1 MRLARTCLLPSLEIV
16 HEVKGPTEF
25 HDPVSKPSRENA
37 STYKIDIRVPR
48 HEDDC
53 LLLSDGSEGPPN
65 NPVLVQDGGEP
76 STLYTFEHACIN
88 VVRTDASRL
97 NVVVVLL
104 HL

>member
-1 MRLARTCLLPSLEIV
+1 MPGTCLLPSLEIV

-37 STYKIDIRVPR
+37 SANEIDIRVPR
-48 HEDDC
+48 HEDYC
-53 LLLSDGSEGPPN
+53 LLLSDGCKGPPD

-76 STLYTFEHACIN
+76 STLDAFEHTCIN